1 MTSRRL
7 MPAFPVTVTVTV
19 ILLLAVAWS
28 LVVLALTRLE
38 DPGDAQAALRAQGRP
53 DGQVVT
59 FTSGRVDPGQ
69 ADVRP
74 DEAAYIGSVSKT
86 FTAAVTLRL
95 ADRGVLRVDDPVVTH
110 LPAFRVRGPRAETEA
125 ITGRMLLEQTSGI
138 PTSAGGADLGER
150 DHVAVSARERVARLA
165 EVPLV
170 SAPGTQ
176 FHYSNSNY
184 AVLGQVLESATGSPY
199 PTLLR
204 EEVIE
209 PLGLTRTNAGGEG
222 YGRRV
227 GCGRVAFFGAG
238 LPRCLPHD
246 PHGVAEGYLVS
257 SPTDLAAFAEALRT
271 GPFLSP
277 GSRALMLEPADGR
290 EYGAGLFREGD
301 VVHHPGDVTIAHA
314 DVGVDVVSAQGTVV
328 LVNQAGQLYDSTA
341 PFRVSQFGEPV
352 GDGGYRTAALM
363 MVTLATVVAV
373 LIAAD
378 LLIRRRRTWWS
389 AAVRVLV
396 AVTLPLGL
404 FYAAGRGLGL
414 DGLLP
419 WPLAV
424 AAGPDLLVIL
434 AVTSLYLVGS
444 AVAVGVSARR
454 AA

>member
-1 MTSRRL
+1 M
-7 MPAFPVTVTVTV
+7 
-19 ILLLAVAWS
+19 
-28 LVVLALTRLE
+28 
-38 DPGDAQAALRAQGRP
+38 
-53 DGQVVT
+53 
-59 FTSGRVDPGQ
+59 
-69 ADVRP
+69 
-74 DEAAYIGSVSKT
+74 SKT

-110 LPAFRVRGPRAETEA
+110 LPAFRVQGPRGQTEA
-125 ITGRMLLEQTSGI
+125 ITVRMLLEQTSGI
-138 PTSAGGADLGER
+138 PTSAGIADLGER

-170 SAPGTQ
+170 SEPGAE

-199 PTLLR
+199 PTLLQ
-204 EEVIE
+204 EEVTE
-209 PLGLTRTNAGGEG
+209 PLGLTRTNAEGEG
-222 YGRRV
+222 YGRLV
-227 GCGRVAFFGAG
+227 GCGRVTFFGAG
-238 LPRCLPHD
+238 LPLCLPHD

-257 SPTDLAAFAEALRT
+257 SPADLATFAEALRT
-271 GPFLSP
+271 GPYLTP
-277 GSRALMLEPADGR
+277 ESRTLMLEPAGGR

-328 LVNQAGQLYDSTA
+328 LVNQAGQLYDSTV

-352 GDGGYRTAALM
+352 SDGGYRTVALM
-363 MVTLATVVAV
+363 MVALATVVAL

-378 LLIRRRRTWWS
+378 LLIRRRRGRWS
-389 AAVRVLV
+389 AALRVLAAV
-396 AVTLPLGL
+396 ALPLGL
-404 FYAAGRGLGL
+404 LYAAGRGLGL

-424 AAGPDLLVIL
+424 VAAPDLLVIL

-444 AVAVGVSARR
+444 AVAAGVSTRR